1 MGWHSYTHKCSFISL
16 ICVSIPTQVTKFEIA
31 YIVPLFD
38 TEPCLER
45 GPSSLEEVELD
56 EDMEELDL
64 MLDG

>member
-1 MGWHSYTHKCSFISL
+1 MI
-16 ICVSIPTQVTKFEIA
+16 IERDIA

-56 EDMEELDL
+56 EDMGDLDR
-64 MLDG
+64 MLGD